1 MKKDNYRFLTTGD
14 VPLSS
19 LTTNDFIDALR
30 QYEST
35 GLTPMQVEDMQ
46 FVLMEKSRQCG
57 ELRRKIREI
66 EERNG

>member
-1 MKKDNYRFLTTGD
+1 MKKGNYRFLTTGD
-14 VPLSS
+14 VSLSS

-30 QYEST
+30 QYESI
-35 GLTPMQVEDMQ
+35 GLTPTQVEDMQ

-57 ELRRKIREI
+57 ELRRKIREL

>member
-19 LTTNDFIDALR
+19 LTTNDFIDALM

-57 ELRRKIREI
+57 ELRRKIREL
-66 EERNG
+66 EERNA

>member
-14 VPLSS
+14 VSLSS
-19 LTTNDFIDALR
+19 LAANDFIDALR

-57 ELRRKIREI
+57 ELRRKIREL
-66 EERNG
+66 EERSG

>member
-19 LTTNDFIDALR
+19 LTTNDFIDTLM

-57 ELRRKIREI
+57 ELRRKIREL

>member
-19 LTTNDFIDALR
+19 LTTNDFIDALM

-57 ELRRKIREI
+57 ELRRKIREL

>member
-19 LTTNDFIDALR
+19 LNTNDFIDALR

-35 GLTPMQVEDMQ
+35 GLTPM
-46 FVLMEKSRQCG
+46 
-57 ELRRKIREI
+57 
-66 EERNG
+66 

>member
-1 MKKDNYRFLTTGD
+1 MKKDNYIFLATGD

-30 QYEST
+30 QYKST

-57 ELRRKIREI
+57 ELRRKIREL
-66 EERNG
+66 EERGG

>member
-19 LTTNDFIDALR
+19 LATNDFIDALR

-57 ELRRKIREI
+57 ELRRKIREL
-66 EERNG
+66 EERSG

>member
-46 FVLMEKSRQCG
+46 FVLMEKSKQCG
-57 ELRRKIREI
+57 ELRRKIREL

>member
-14 VPLSS
+14 VLLSS

-30 QYEST
+30 KYEST

-46 FVLMEKSRQCG
+46 FVLMEKSKQCG
-57 ELRRKIREI
+57 EFRRKIREL
-66 EERNG
+66 EERGG

>member
-1 MKKDNYRFLTTGD
+1 MKKDNYRFLTTVD
-14 VPLSS
+14 VLLSS
-19 LTTNDFIDALR
+19 LTTNDFINALR

-46 FVLMEKSRQCG
+46 FAFMEKSRQCG
-57 ELRRKIREI
+57 ELRRKIRGL

>member
-14 VPLSS
+14 VLLSS
-19 LTTNDFIDALR
+19 LTTNDFINALR

-46 FVLMEKSRQCG
+46 FVLMEKSRQFG
-57 ELRRKIREI
+57 ELRRKIREL
-66 EERNG
+66 EERSG